1 MKRNVYYFTVNETLA
16 LEKQIGY
23 LLTKGWR
30 NSDVPFE
37 QINNDDH
44 IKAIIDRNIPFVM
57 FDKISKLSK
66 CSKIIID
73 DKSGFQCR
81 SAFNW

>member
-1 MKRNVYYFTVNETLA
+1 MSLSNR
-16 LEKQIGY
+16 
-23 LLTKGWR
+23 
-30 NSDVPFE
+30 
-37 QINNDDH
+37 INNDDH